1 MEIFNKAGVIVT
13 STLLMVGMLIAC
25 QVQEEVQPPAPVVE
39 AVAKKLAEH
48 GGAAAERRL
57 REWVEQGSAVAA
69 RELGLFYSLDATK
82 HTEAIGLLQ
91 KAALAGDTVSAN
103 YLAKSYHPSTT
114 TVANNSSDHT
124 WPLYVQLAS
133 PHHAK

>member
-1 MEIFNKAGVIVT
+1 MEIFNKAGLIVT

-57 REWVEQGSAVAA
+57 REWTEQGSAVAA
-69 RELGLFYSLDATK
+69 RELGLLYTLDASK
-82 HTEAIGLLQ
+82 QTEGIRLLQ
-91 KAALAGDTVSAN
+91 KAARAGDAVSAE
-103 YLAKSYHPSTT
+103 YLANRERPGT
-114 TVANNSSDHT
+114 TVANNNDGHS

-133 PHHAK
+133 PRQAK

>member
-39 AVAKKLAEH
+39 AVARKLAEH

-57 REWVEQGSAVAA
+57 QEWAEQGSAVAA
-69 RELGLFYSLDATK
+69 RELGLLYTLDAAK
-82 HTEAIGLLQ
+82 HTEAMRLLQ
-91 KAALAGDTVSAN
+91 KAARAGDPVSAD
-103 YLAKSYHPSTT
+103 YLANRFHPSTA
-114 TVANNSSDHT
+114 VAKNNAERA
-124 WPLYVQLAS
+124 WPLYVQLAT
-133 PHHAK
+133 PRQAK